1 MRNKHLNTDPL
12 QTTSYKTI
20 QTPKPLKLSTHKLIL
35 PNMLLIKGTEE
46 SYSLILLPLGLEP
59 HRRDHSKGE
68 KGWTQSADS
77 TIEGASS
84 IELEKW
90 DDEISLF

>member
-1 MRNKHLNTDPL
+1 
-12 QTTSYKTI
+12 
-20 QTPKPLKLSTHKLIL
+20 
-35 PNMLLIKGTEE
+35 MLLIKGTEE